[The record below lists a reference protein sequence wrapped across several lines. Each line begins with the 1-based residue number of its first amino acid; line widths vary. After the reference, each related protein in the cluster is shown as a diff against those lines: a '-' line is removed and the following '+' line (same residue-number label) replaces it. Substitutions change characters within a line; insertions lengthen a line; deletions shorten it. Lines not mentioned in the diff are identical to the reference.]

1 MNSFIHSFIV
11 AALTQTL
18 QLASVDLSLSLRCPS
33 VLEHI
38 NTERFQNKTN
48 FSDTDFLSAGWFSEN

>member
-1 MNSFIHSFIV
+1 MNSFIHRCSFNPN
-11 AALTQTL
+11 TQF